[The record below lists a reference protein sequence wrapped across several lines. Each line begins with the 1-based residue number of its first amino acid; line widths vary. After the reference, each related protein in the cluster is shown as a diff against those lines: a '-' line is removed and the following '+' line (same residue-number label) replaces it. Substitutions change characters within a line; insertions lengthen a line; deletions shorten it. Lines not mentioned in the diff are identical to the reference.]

1 MPCSIVMLNCN
12 YRLCQRQ
19 IALIELG
26 MIESPEDLPAF
37 AQSLYGYSLLLE
49 LYSHANKPKF

>member
-1 MPCSIVMLNCN
+1 MLNCN